1 MSAYPR
7 VAEFVEALNTK
18 LLGQQRLV
26 ERLVLALIAEGHVLI
41 EGAPGLA
48 KTRAVRELANKMQA
62 SFKRVQFTPD
72 LMPADLTGSDVF
84 RPQTG
89 DFQFQAGP
97 LFHQLILADEINRA
111 QAKVH
116 SALLEA
122 MAEKQI
128 TVGQHTY
135 QLPKPFVV
143 IATQNPLENEGTYAL
158 PEAQLDRFLLHVTV
172 DYPDAA
178 LEKEI
183 LQLVRGEA
191 ANQQPDDGAGMIS
204 PIEIQAAQKE
214 VQQVKVSAAV
224 EDYMIRLVM
233 GTREGGVLAPL
244 LEAGVSPRG
253 TIALDQCAR
262 GHAWLRGRD
271 YVLPDDVQ
279 AVAPDVLRHR
289 MLLSLKAQASGISRE
304 QLVQSLL
311 DQVSAV

>member
-158 PEAQLDRFLLHVTV
+158 PEAQLDRFLMHVTV

-191 ANQQPDDGAGMIS
+191 AHQEPADGAGMIS

>member
-178 LEKEI
+178 LEKDI

-191 ANQQPDDGAGMIS
+191 ANQQPDDGRGMIS

-253 TIALDQCAR
+253 TIALDQCSR